1 MFRSKKLNLL
11 ISFLI
16 AIVLWAYV
24 IGEVNPT
31 ITKSFAD
38 VKINLENQLSL
49 EERGLAIES
58 MSNDTLSLTVK
69 GERSRVQN
77 VSKEDIYADVD
88 LTAARSG
95 RNELDINV
103 KTPEK
108 VNVES
113 RSVSKVG
120 LTIGE
125 LVAEERPVKVAYVGA
140 TKDDTEPFTVKL
152 EPEDVTIRGAY
163 SNVQKVTQVLAKIS
177 VDEIKDKET
186 TLEAE
191 LIPVDKNGS
200 KVSWIRLSSSQVQV
214 KAVMTKTKKVDL
226 EIPIQGENTAD
237 VKFDLPKT
245 VIIKGNADVVKNI
258 SKIQTEPVDMSLYQQ
273 NMSFE
278 VKPILPD
285 GIQLAEG
292 NDLTVKV
299 TSRSSENKNI
309 TFEEKDIDV
318 LGLEDNQKAKI
329 TDTVVISAEGSKDTL
344 DDVKKE
350 DFTVAIDV
358 SGLLPGT
365 HKVDVVVTNKKGF
378 KKYTIKPTS
387 VSVDIR

>member
-214 KAVMTKTKKVDL
+214 KAVMTKTKKVEL
-226 EIPIQGENTAD
+226 EIPIQGENAAD